1 MAWKTT
7 YLWRR
12 LIIVE
17 YFSKPGIDKIRI
29 EVVVC
34 GIKLKFIADNKNE
47 CISGGARDLH
57 CHGIADKKLNAQ
69 MVFDAVEDQFVVSAL
84 QSNRS
89 EMQ

>member
-1 MAWKTT
+1 
-7 YLWRR
+7 
-12 LIIVE
+12 
-17 YFSKPGIDKIRI
+17 
-29 EVVVC
+29 
-34 GIKLKFIADNKNE
+34 LKFIADNKNE